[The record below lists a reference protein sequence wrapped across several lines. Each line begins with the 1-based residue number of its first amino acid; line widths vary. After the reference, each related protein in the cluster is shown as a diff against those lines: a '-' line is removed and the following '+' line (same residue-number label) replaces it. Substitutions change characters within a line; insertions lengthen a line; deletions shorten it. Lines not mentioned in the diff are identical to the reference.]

1 MAKKKKRITDEE
13 MTATSADFTD
23 SNFMLMDGGEGSK
36 KVPMDLFADQGHEYT
51 AGNGIDITN
60 DEISVDTDVVATKT
74 DLETKQDTL
83 TMGTGIDITNNVISV
98 DTTVVATKTD
108 LESKQDTMSAGNGI
122 DITNDEIS
130 IDTTVVATKTDLESK
145 QDTMSAGNGID
156 ITNDEISIDTT
167 VVATK
172 TDLETKQDT
181 LTAGEAIDI
190 TDDTVSVKHGDG
202 LEIDENGNLS
212 VAVGE
217 GLMIVN
223 KVITYNGD
231 VAEIVSE
238 VKKMEEDLDTQLITT
253 FPIPSITKLTDYGDK
268 LSALVQPMN
277 GATFYCAF
285 TIPINNSIRIS
296 GGEKSPTLLGVYAKQ
311 AHGDQ
316 FILGL
321 YEYNFDTGKSD
332 YVADTGAITIS
343 QGGKNEFPLKHIN
356 PLVEELRSDRVYYAT
371 IHLKPQHSAS
381 GPVLLSAP
389 GITNQQDQTDIN
401 LIPQFACWSQDDG
414 NHPIIDFT
422 DPDVGLNVH
431 DSGTGYKYGPWTNSY
446 TKCYQIPT
454 FFMSI
459 RNSAPTPIVTTPFID
474 LGTYTLKN
482 NVSAQTIFGVSDNKM
497 VMQEVKPYQN
507 VTITKWTVYD
517 TNATDSDK
525 FSARVYETGWTAIR
539 DSSNV
544 TVTDLGEVLSGTGI
558 YGHECVPATPIP
570 LTANQAYLFTAAT
583 ASNWGNVGNLVQY
596 DSPTVAKV
604 LYSLQNPG
612 YVASSTVTRMDDVQG
627 TFMMLEDSDGN
638 TWVI

>member
-13 MTATSADFTD
+13 VTATSADFID

-51 AGNGIDITN
+51 AGNGIDIT
-60 DEISVDTDVVATKT
+60 DDTISVDTDVVATKT
-74 DLETKQDTL
+74 DLDSKQDTL
-83 TMGTGIDITNNVISV
+83 TMGTGIDITDDVISV

-108 LESKQDTMSAGNGI
+108 LASKQDTLN
-122 DITNDEIS
+122 
-130 IDTTVVATKTDLESK
+130 
-145 QDTMSAGNGID
+145 
-156 ITNDEISIDTT
+156 
-167 VVATK
+167 
-172 TDLETKQDT
+172 
-181 LTAGEAIDI
+181 AGEAIDI

-202 LEIDENGNLS
+202 LEIDENGNLA

-231 VAEIVSE
+231 VAEIVEE

-253 FPIPSITKLTDYGDK
+253 FPIPSITELTDYGNK
-268 LSALVQPMN
+268 LSGRVQPMN

-296 GGEKSPTLLGVYAKQ
+296 GGEKTPTMLGVYAKQ
-311 AHGDQ
+311 AHGDK

-332 YVADTGAITIS
+332 YIADTGAITIS

-356 PLVEELRSDRVYYAT
+356 PNVEELRSDRVYYAT

-389 GITNQQDQTDIN
+389 GITSQQDQNDIN

-422 DPDVGLNVH
+422 DPDVGLDVH
-431 DSGTGYKYGPWTNSY
+431 DSGTGYVYGPWINGY
-446 TKCYQIPT
+446 NKCYEIPT

-459 RNSAPTPIVTTPFID
+459 RNSAPVPVVTTPFID
-474 LGTYTLKN
+474 LGDYTLKH
-482 NVSAQTIFGVSDNKM
+482 NVSAQSIFGTSENKM
-497 VMQEVKPYQN
+497 VMQEVKPYQD

-525 FSARVYETGWTAIR
+525 YSARVYETGWTALR

-544 TVTDLGEVLSGTGI
+544 TVTDLGEVESGI
-558 YGHECVPATPIP
+558 YGHECVPDMPIP

-583 ASNWGNVGNLVQY
+583 ASNWNNVGNLVQY

-612 YVASSTVTRMDDVQG
+612 YVASSSVTRMDDVQG
-627 TFMMLEDSDGN
+627 TFMKLEDSDGN